1 MIRWFINNGVAANL
15 LAVIVIV
22 AGLFMA
28 FNIKLEL
35 FPEIDLDRIQ
45 IRVPYPGAAPE
56 EVETGIIELIED
68 RIQAVEGIQEIT
80 ASAAEG
86 MGSVLVEVQR
96 GYDLSQV
103 NDKIQVRIDSIDNFP
118 EEAEEPVVEELL
130 IRNEVI
136 SLAIYGNADP
146 TTLKQIAELIRDELG
161 NREQIT
167 QIDIKGIA
175 AFEISI
181 NVSEIALRRY
191 GLTFDDVV
199 QAIRR
204 TSVDIPGGTI
214 RSIGGEI
221 LLRTTGKAY
230 TQVDFD
236 SIPLITRNDGAI
248 VRVADVATVVDGFVD
263 DPLSTKFNAEPAV
276 LLRIFAVGDQSALD
290 VADRVYEFA
299 QQISNELPEGIHVQ
313 AFRDFT
319 YYLKGRLQ
327 LLIKNGLYGLVL
339 VFLILTLFLR
349 PSLAFFVMLGIPISF
364 LGAMLFLQPLGI
376 SINLASLFGFILVLG
391 IVVDDAIIVGESI
404 FTQFQQHGGPGVEAS
419 VAGTHKVSIPVT
431 FAVLTTIVA
440 FLPILTIP
448 GFLGKFFFPIPVV
461 VIATLIWSLIESKLV
476 LPYHLTL
483 CKVGGHDRKN
493 LGWLRRRQ
501 RQIADSLEHFVQR
514 HYRPLLNKAIQHRYS
529 TVAAFVGMLMIMGGM
544 LAGRHIPFVFFPP
557 VPSDYI
563 VAKLVMPEG
572 TPVEV
577 TTRAVEQ
584 MQRGLNQLIRE
595 TEDRGDGT
603 PFQNIV
609 VTIGAQPFEGSGG
622 PMGAASGSSSP
633 NLAEIA
639 VELTKSERRADGG
652 NIKDLSAPNLAKR
665 WRTLIGPIAG
675 TKELSFRA
683 NAAGSVGMP
692 IDIQLSGRDF
702 EQLRA
707 SAEAIKAKLA
717 TYAGLFDIRDNYSS
731 GKREIQLDIKP
742 SAEALGLRQS
752 DLGSQVR
759 AAFYGVEAQR
769 IQRGRDDVK
778 VMVRYPI
785 DERRSVDHLQ
795 ALRIRTAGSSAVP
808 FDAVA
813 DFTIT
818 EGASTITRV
827 DRRRVI
833 NITADA
839 DKAVA
844 DLGLIKQ
851 DLNGTDY
858 VCAPG
863 ILRQLESKLRS
874 LSKRPVRAGVI
885 DQLLDQPVGIAWSF
899 EGEAREQADVFK
911 RLQSMTLIALFI
923 IYALLAIPLRSY
935 IQPIIV
941 MVVIP
946 FGLIG
951 SIGGH
956 MIMGQPMS
964 ILSVLGFV
972 ALTGVVVN
980 DSLVLVDFI
989 NQERA
994 AGKPLRQAIEASGAQ
1009 RFRPILLTSLT
1020 TFGGLMP
1027 VLFETS
1033 LQAKF
1038 LIPMAIS
1045 LSFGVLFAT
1054 FITLL
1059 LVPAFYSILEDFR
1072 EWMMRIRQRILAS
1085 HSLANDAK

>member
-1 MIRWFINNGVAANL
+1 MIRWFTNNGVAANL
-15 LAVIVIV
+15 LALIVIV

-35 FPEIDLDRIQ
+35 FPQIDLDRIQ

-68 RIQAVEGIQEIT
+68 RIQDVEGIHTMT
-80 ASAAEG
+80 ATAAEG
-86 MGSVLVEVQR
+86 IGSVSVEVQR
-96 GYDLSQV
+96 GYDVSQV
-103 NDKIQVRIDSIDNFP
+103 NATIKVRIDSIDNFP
-118 EEAEEPVVEELL
+118 EQAKKPLVEELL

-136 SLAIYGNADP
+136 SLAIHGNTDP
-146 TTLKQIAELIRDELG
+146 ITLKEIAELMRDELG
-161 NREQIT
+161 NREQLT
-167 QIDIKGIA
+167 QIDLKGIA

-199 QAIRR
+199 QAVRR
-204 TSVDIPGGTI
+204 TSVDIPGGVI

-221 LLRTTGKAY
+221 VLRTTGKAY
-230 TQVDFD
+230 TKADFD
-236 SIPLITRNDGAI
+236 SIPLITRKDGAI
-248 VRVADVATVVDGFVD
+248 VRLADVANVVDGFVD
-263 DPLSTKFNAEPAV
+263 DPLGTQFNGEPAV

-290 VADRVYEFA
+290 IADRVYRFA
-299 QQISNELPEGIHVQ
+299 QQISHELPEGINVDV
-313 AFRDFT
+313 FRDFT

-327 LLIKNGLYGLVL
+327 MLIENGLYGLLL

-364 LGAMLFLQPLGI
+364 LGAMVLLQPLGI

-431 FAVLTTIVA
+431 FAVFTTIVA

-483 CKVGGHDRKN
+483 CKVGSHDRTN

-501 RQIADSLEHFVQR
+501 RQIADSLEHFVQHR
-514 HYRPLLNKAIQHRYS
+514 YRPLLSKAIQYRYS
-529 TVAAFVGMLMIMGGM
+529 TVASFVAMLMIMGGL
-544 LAGRHIPFVFFPP
+544 LAGRHIPYIFFPP

-572 TPVEV
+572 TAIEV
-577 TTRAVEQ
+577 TRRAVEQ
-584 MQRGLNQLIRE
+584 MQHGLNQLIRE
-595 TEDRGDGT
+595 TEDKGYGQ
-603 PFQNIV
+603 PFQNVV
-609 VTIGAQPFEGSGG
+609 VTIGAQPFAGSGG
-622 PMGAASGSSSP
+622 PRGATSGSSSP
-633 NLAEIA
+633 HLAEIA

-652 NIKDLSAPNLAKR
+652 NIKDLSAPNLAQR

-675 TKELSFRA
+675 IKELSFRA
-683 NAAGSVGMP
+683 NAADSVGMP

-707 SAEAIKAKLA
+707 GAEAIKAKLA
-717 TYAGLFDIRDNYSS
+717 TYEGLFDIRDNYSS
-731 GKREIQLDIKP
+731 AKREIQLQIKP
-742 SAEALGLRQS
+742 SAEVLGLRQS
-752 DLGSQVR
+752 DLGRQVR

-785 DERRSVDHLQ
+785 DERRSIDHLQ
-795 ALRIRTAGSSAVP
+795 ALRIRTADGGAVP
-808 FDAVA
+808 FEAVA
-813 DFTIT
+813 DFTLA

-839 DKAVA
+839 NKAVA
-844 DLGLIKQ
+844 DIGRIKRE
-851 DLNGTDY
+851 LNGTDY
-858 VCAPG
+858 LFAPG
-863 ILRQLESKLRS
+863 LWRDLETKLREWI
-874 LSKRPVRAGVI
+874 KRPVRPSAI
-885 DQLLDQPVGIAWSF
+885 DQLFDQPIGIAWSF

-935 IQPIIV
+935 IQPLIV

-956 MIMGQPMS
+956 LIMGQPMS

-994 AGKPLRQAIEASGAQ
+994 VGKPLRQAIEASGAQ

-1054 FITLL
+1054 LITLL
-1059 LVPAFYSILEDFR
+1059 LVPAFYTILEDVR
-1072 EWMMRIRQRILAS
+1072 EWIVRIRQRLLAT
-1085 HSLANDAK
+1085 D